1 MKKFLAILMA
11 ASMLLAASACGK
23 NEDPASTPESSNS
36 QSAEVKAC
44 ADIYNEDIATV
55 IKMPEMISVSEKKL
69 NNTYGIEKG
78 LYSDYVFMTA
88 QEATKADTVIII
100 KAASEDNKADITD
113 KLNTFIEQC
122 MNTSVDYNP
131 EQFELVKQA
140 SVKEE
145 GDYVYLVFSED
156 MDTIEEIIKG
166 AIA

>member
-1 MKKFLAILMA
+1 MKKLIAILMA
-11 ASMLLAASACGK
+11 ASMLLAASACGN
-23 NEDPASTPESSNS
+23 NENSANTPETSDSITN
-36 QSAEVKAC
+36 VKAC
-44 ADIYNEDIATV
+44 TDIYNEDIATV

-78 LYSDYVFMTA
+78 LYNDYVFMTA

-100 KAASEDNKADITD
+100 KASSEDNKEDITD

-140 SVKEE
+140 SVKEN